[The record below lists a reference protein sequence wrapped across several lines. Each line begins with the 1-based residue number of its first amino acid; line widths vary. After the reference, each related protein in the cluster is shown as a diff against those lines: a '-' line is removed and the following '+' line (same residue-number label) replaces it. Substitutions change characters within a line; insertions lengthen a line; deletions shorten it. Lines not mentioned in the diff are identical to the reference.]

1 MGRSQDHAKLQSVMA
16 VPQAV
21 KGKLKLRNVTVMPI
35 AVQRVNVNRL
45 KTPKS
50 SLWGSQEQPL
60 QRQP

>member
-50 SLWGSQEQPL
+50 SL
-60 QRQP
+60 